1 MKENTKK
8 IERKCK
14 EKNVNRFLQ
23 SDSTKEWKELSIRI
37 NK

>member
-8 IERKCK
+8 IEPKCK

-23 SDSTKEWKELSIRI
+23 NDYTKEWKELPIQI